1 MSRKRSVGGSSS
13 SARAKGLTNTCVFL
27 PLTTSDSVRAFLE
40 GDESIESYTDFIQIQ
55 AADGNFALSTVD
67 IGSSG
72 IPTSTDKGGSG
83 TSTFTG
89 TYTAP
94 TAVGDVVTSSNSG
107 SSSSSGSGTTSS
119 GQSSSASAAASP
131 AAASSSS
138 AAQATA
144 SSGTSAAASSRQLG
158 SGALLAGLSSL
169 MAVIAGALLM

>member
-13 SARAKGLTNTCVFL
+13 SARANGLNNTSVFL
-27 PLTTSDSVRAFLE
+27 PLTASDSVRAFLE

-94 TAVGDVVTSSNSG
+94 TAVGDVVTSSS
-107 SSSSSGSGTTSS
+107 SDSSSSGSGTTSS

-169 MAVIAGALLM
+169 MAVVAGALLM